1 MYSEATTAPKR
12 SHHLVSSALT
22 VQSSPSRLHRLASMT
37 YSIVGRDEASGEL
50 GVAVQSRA
58 FGVGICA
65 WARPGVGAV
74 ATQSFTQQRYGP
86 AGLDLLAAG
95 AAPADALAEL
105 LAADEQRDFRQV
117 ALLAADGRTAAHT
130 GAACV
135 PDCGHVERRGLSAQ
149 GNMLASPAVWQAAAD
164 MFETT
169 TGSLAERLLAA
180 LDAAEEAGGDF
191 RGREAATLVV
201 VSADRNE
208 EPWQRVFDLRVD
220 NHAQPLIELRRLHG
234 IAATYRRRRSFDESS
249 SLEEEVALAREAGLP
264 KDEVAVTAG
273 LVARAR
279 GDLDEVVARLRPV
292 AESDPRWRESF
303 ERYVLLGFI
312 PQAVLDRLN

>member
-1 MYSEATTAPKR
+1 
-12 SHHLVSSALT
+12 
-22 VQSSPSRLHRLASMT
+22 MT
-37 YSIVGRDEASGEL
+37 YSIIGRDEASGEF

-74 ATQSFTQQRYGP
+74 ATQAFTEKRYGP
-86 AGLDLLAAG
+86 AGLDLLAGG
-95 AAPADALAEL
+95 ATPADALAEL
-105 LAADEQRDFRQV
+105 LAADEQSQFRQV
-117 ALLAADGRTAAHT
+117 AFLAADGRTAAHT

-135 PDCGHVERRGLSAQ
+135 PDCGHVERPGVSAQ

-164 MFETT
+164 TFEATA
-169 TGSLAERLLAA
+169 GSLAERLLCA

-191 RGREAATLVV
+191 RGREAAALVV
-201 VSADRNE
+201 VSADRDE

-220 NHAQPLIELRRLHG
+220 NHADPLVELRRLHR
-234 IAATYRRRRSFDESS
+234 IAAVYRRRRSFDGSS
-249 SLEEEVALAREAGLP
+249 NLEEEVARAREAGLP
-264 KDEVAVTAG
+264 EDEVAVTAA
-273 LVARAR
+273 LVAGAH

-303 ERYVLLGFI
+303 ERYVRLGFM

>member
-1 MYSEATTAPKR
+1 
-12 SHHLVSSALT
+12 
-22 VQSSPSRLHRLASMT
+22 MT
-37 YSIVGRDEASGEL
+37 YSIVGRDESSGEL

-74 ATQSFTQQRYGP
+74 ATQAFTQQRYGP

-95 AAPADALAEL
+95 AAPAAALAEL
-105 LAADEQRDFRQV
+105 LAADEQSEFRQV
-117 ALLAADGRTAAHT
+117 ALLSADGRTAAHT

-135 PDCGHVERRGLSAQ
+135 PDCGHVQRGGVSAQ

-164 MFETT
+164 TFEATA
-169 TGSLAERLLAA
+169 GSLAERLLAA
-180 LDAAEEAGGDF
+180 LEAAEKAGGDF

-201 VSADRNE
+201 VSGDGDE

-220 NHAQPLIELRRLHG
+220 NHAQPLAELRRLHG
-234 IAATYRRRRSFDESS
+234 TAAVYRRRRSFDGSS
-249 SLEEEVALAREAGLP
+249 NLEEEVARAREADLP
-264 KDEVAVTAG
+264 TDEIAITAA
-273 LVARAR
+273 LVSAAH

-292 AESDPRWRESF
+292 AESDPRWREAF
-303 ERYVLLGFI
+303 ERYVQLGWM